1 MKNRLLN
8 YWNFL
13 TGVKSQ
19 TETLNDLKVLLFRDK
34 TTQETISLFADLKV
48 ALDEELSKRQVETI
62 KENMAIKNYFNQKAR
77 LIYTTVKDSVFNE
90 PIQN

>member
-13 TGVKSQ
+13 TGVKTQ

-34 TTQETISLFADLKV
+34 TTQESINLFVLLKNDFEQELQKRHLE
-48 ALDEELSKRQVETI
+48 ALNESTSI
-62 KENMAIKNYFNQKAR
+62 TSYFNPIKKMT
-77 LIYTTVKDSVFNE
+77 YTTVKDSVYNE
-90 PIQN
+90 PIKS